1 MPKSIKGEDFWAVFQ
16 KNSGS
21 EIFMDKKG
29 GGRVSGFPV
38 EIFLSHSDKNF
49 LRGTLLCFTKLPIL
63 KNVRDKRGCDSH
75 FSGESFFV
83 SECRKKSEGNPS
95 VLCFRKFLVA
105 KFLWIRGGGVSGFP
119 VEKFLSH
126 FAEKFRRGTHLCFNL
141 FGYREFFCFRGLCH
155 GFLSK
160 TFCLTM
166 TKKIVGEPF
175 FVSQPFW
182 LQKKLWRGGVG
193 SIKIFRR
200 D

>member
-1 MPKSIKGEDFWAVFQ
+1 MWRR
-16 KNSGS
+16 
-21 EIFMDKKG
+21 G
-29 GGRVSGFPV
+29 GGEVPGFCV
-38 EIFLSHSDKNF
+38 EIDLSHSAEKIC
-49 LRGTLLCFTKLPIL
+49 RGTLLCFTDFLASK
-63 KNVRDKRGCDSH
+63 
-75 FSGESFFV
+75 
-83 SECRKKSEGNPS
+83 
-95 VLCFRKFLVA
+95 KFLEE
-105 KFLWIRGGGVSGFP
+105 RGRGGVSGVS
-119 VEKFLSH
+119 VEMFLSH